1 VTGETGETR
10 GRTERASYD
19 SELWEER
26 LQGNNWAGIKG
37 KPEKKPEKR
46 LSVQAAPTGTAGRR
60 SRTVM
65 LASAATIAAA
75 DAIR

>member
-37 KPEKKPEKR
+37 KPEKK
-46 LSVQAAPTGTAGRR
+46 TGKTLVGS
-60 SRTVM
+60 SRG
-65 LASAATIAAA
+65 
-75 DAIR
+75 DRDG

>member
-26 LQGNNWAGIKG
+26 LQENNWAGIKG
-37 KPEKKPEKR
+37 KPEKK
-46 LSVQAAPTGTAGRR
+46 TGKTLVGS
-60 SRTVM
+60 SRG
-65 LASAATIAAA
+65 
-75 DAIR
+75 DRDG